1 MSLHR
6 VTLADV
12 AQRASVSV
20 ATVSRALNGDPQ
32 ISEATQ
38 VRVRHIAVG
47 LKYVPNV
54 AARNLVLQSSATFG
68 LMTPDVTDPIHGQ
81 VVTGFQQ
88 QAADHDYSVILS
100 NGFRDADTERRALR
114 EFAAHRVAA
123 VAAMGC
129 VLSQREVKRLLAPS
143 PVLFVGSEHVS
154 SSGATQDLPRGCLR
168 PDDGGGMRQ
177 VVAHIIEQR
186 YRSVAY
192 VSGSLGATEQI
203 RREAFLSALSARRR
217 PKPRMYRADDLDV
230 AGLRVIAADISRRR
244 PDVVV
249 CYDDKTAL
257 LLMDELR
264 SAGVNVPGDMG
275 IVGFDDIPF
284 ARISNPRL
292 TTVSQQ
298 SDDLGRMCVD
308 FLLGAVQRGRLPKSQ
323 LMPVALVIRETTP
336 GPVSKPSRSPK
347 SPTSSASTKKGKRT

>member
-1 MSLHR
+1 M
-6 VTLADV
+6 TLVDV
-12 AQRASVSV
+12 AERASVSV
-20 ATVSRALNGDPQ
+20 ATVSRALSGDPQ

-38 VRVRHIAVG
+38 QRVRAIADS

-88 QAADHDYSVILS
+88 QAAEHDYSVILS
-100 NGFRDADTERRALR
+100 NGFRDVDTERRALR

-123 VAAMGC
+123 VAVMGSA
-129 VLSQREVKRLLAPS
+129 LPPRDVKRLLSPS
-143 PVLFVGSEHVS
+143 PVLFIGSEHVS
-154 SSGATQDLPRGCLR
+154 SSGATEDLPRGCLR
-168 PDDGGGMRQ
+168 PDDGDGMRQ
-177 VVAHIIEQR
+177 VVDHIIER
-186 YRSVAY
+186 GYRSVAY
-192 VSGSLGATEQI
+192 VSGSSGATELI
-203 RREAFLSALSARRR
+203 RRQALLSALSARRR
-217 PKPRMYRADDLDV
+217 PKPVMYRAADV
-230 AGLRVIAADISRRR
+230 DAEGLRAVAAEISKSR

-264 SAGVNVPGDMG
+264 AAGVNVPTDVG

-298 SDDLGRMCVD
+298 SDDLGRICVD
-308 FLLGAVQRGRLPKSQ
+308 FLLGCLQRGELPKSQ
-323 LMPVALVIRETTP
+323 HMPVALVVRETTP
-336 GPVSKPSRSPK
+336 GPAPLARKSQKPQK
-347 SPTSSASTKKGKRT
+347 SPKKGK

>member
-1 MSLHR
+1 
-6 VTLADV
+6 
-12 AQRASVSV
+12 VSV
-20 ATVSRALNGDPQ
+20 ATVSRALSGDPQ

-38 VRVRHIAVG
+38 QRVRQIAET

-54 AARNLVLQSSATFG
+54 AARNLVRQSSATFG

-88 QAADHDYSVILS
+88 QAAEHDYSVILS
-100 NGFRDADTERRALR
+100 NGFRDVETERRALR

-123 VAAMGC
+123 VAVMGSA
-129 VLSQREVKRLLAPS
+129 LPQREVKRLLAPS
-143 PVLFVGSEHVS
+143 PVLFMGSEHIPPK
-154 SSGATQDLPRGCLR
+154 GAPHDLARGCLR

-177 VVAHIIEQR
+177 VVAHIIQR
-186 YRSVAY
+186 GYRSVAY
-192 VSGSLGATEQI
+192 VSGSFGATELI
-203 RREAFLSALSARRR
+203 RREAFLAALSARRR
-217 PKPRMYRADDLDV
+217 PKPMLYRADDLDV
-230 AGLRVIAADISRRR
+230 EGLRVIAGEISKRR

-257 LLMDELR
+257 LMMDELR
-264 SAGVNVPGDMG
+264 AAGVNVPTDVG

-298 SDDLGRMCVD
+298 SDDLGRVCVD
-308 FLLGAVQRGRLPKSQ
+308 FLLETLQRRKLPKSQ
-323 LMPVALVIRETTP
+323 LMPVALVVRETTP
-336 GPVSKPSRSPK
+336 GPAAASSKSQSP
-347 SPTSSASTKKGKRT
+347 KKGKRS

>member
-1 MSLHR
+1 MSSRR
-6 VTLADV
+6 VTLVDV

-20 ATVSRALNGDPQ
+20 ATVSRALSGDPQ

-38 VRVRHIAVG
+38 VRVRQIADN

-88 QAADHDYSVILS
+88 QAAEHDYSVILS
-100 NGFRDADTERRALR
+100 NGFRDLDTERRALR

-123 VAAMGC
+123 VAVMGSA
-129 VLSQREVKRLLAPS
+129 LPQREVKRLLSPS
-143 PVLFVGSEHVS
+143 PVLFIGSEHVS
-154 SSGATQDLPRGCLR
+154 SSGTTQDLPRGCLR
-168 PDDGGGMRQ
+168 PDDGDGMRQ
-177 VVAHIIEQR
+177 VVAHIIER
-186 YRSVAY
+186 GYRSVAY
-192 VSGSLGATEQI
+192 VSGSSGATELI
-203 RREAFLSALSARRR
+203 RREALLAALFARRR
-217 PKPRMYRADDLDV
+217 PKPVMFRADDVD
-230 AGLRVIAADISRRR
+230 ADGLRVVAGEISRRR

-264 SAGVNVPGDMG
+264 SAGVRVPADVG

-298 SDDLGRMCVD
+298 SDDLGRVSVD
-308 FLLGAVQRGRLPKSQ
+308 FLLATLQLGKLPKSQ
-323 LMPVALVIRETTP
+323 HMPVALVIRETTP
-336 GPVSKPSRSPK
+336 GPAAASPK
-347 SPTSSASTKKGKRT
+347 PPSAKSAKKGK

>member
-1 MSLHR
+1 M
-6 VTLADV
+6 TLVDV

-20 ATVSRALNGDPQ
+20 ATVSRALSGDSQ

-38 VRVRHIAVG
+38 VRVRQIADS

-54 AARNLVLQSSATFG
+54 AARNLVRQSSATFG

-88 QAADHDYSVILS
+88 EAAQHDYSVILS
-100 NGFRDADTERRALR
+100 NGFRDVAAERRALR
-114 EFAAHRVAA
+114 EFSAHRVAA
-123 VAAMGC
+123 VAVMGST
-129 VLSQREVKRLLAPS
+129 LPQREVKRLLSPS
-143 PVLFVGSEHVS
+143 PVLFIGSEHIS
-154 SSGATQDLPRGCLR
+154 SAGATHDLSRGCLR

-177 VVAHIIEQR
+177 VVAHISER
-186 YRSVAY
+186 GYRSVAY
-192 VSGSLGATEQI
+192 VSGSLGATELI
-203 RREAFLSALSARRR
+203 RRQAFLAASAARGR
-217 PKPRMYRADDLDV
+217 PKPTLYRADDMDTE
-230 AGLRVIAADISRRR
+230 GFRQIAADISKRR

-264 SAGVNVPGDMG
+264 AAGVNVPADMG

-298 SDDLGRMCVD
+298 SDDLGRVCVD
-308 FLLGAVQRGRLPKSQ
+308 FLLASLQDGKLPKSQ
-323 LMPVALVIRETTP
+323 LMPVALVVRETTP
-336 GPVSKPSRSPK
+336 GPASKLPSGTRAK
-347 SPTSSASTKKGKRT
+347 SQSQKKGKRS